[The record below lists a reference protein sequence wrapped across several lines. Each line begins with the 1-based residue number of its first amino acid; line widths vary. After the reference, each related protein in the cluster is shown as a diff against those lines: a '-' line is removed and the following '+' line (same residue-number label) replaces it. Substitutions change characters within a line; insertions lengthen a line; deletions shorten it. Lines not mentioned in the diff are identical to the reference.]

1 MKKRQHTEE
10 FILKIAAELNKTP
23 REVKNQVNE
32 YLGKN
37 LMYYQAINYLRD
49 FNADDIRFILRFNR
63 FQERKEKNKMDKAI
77 EKMLILRERLSK
89 VVIELTALKNFF
101 EKCAK
106 KDNFDYSILIKECE
120 NDIEKYG
127 EGIEPINYLIENNAE
142 VNKAF
147 YQRYGAQKNKKERKK
162 LFLWKKNKKT

>member
-1 MKKRQHTEE
+1 
-10 FILKIAAELNKTP
+10 
-23 REVKNQVNE
+23 
-32 YLGKN
+32 
-37 LMYYQAINYLRD
+37 
-49 FNADDIRFILRFNR
+49 
-63 FQERKEKNKMDKAI
+63 MDKAI

-106 KDNFDYSILIKECE
+106 KDIFDYSILIKECE
-120 NDIEKYG
+120 NDIAKYN

-147 YQRYGAQKNKKERKK
+147 YQRYGS
-162 LFLWKKNKKT
+162 

>member
-1 MKKRQHTEE
+1 
-10 FILKIAAELNKTP
+10 
-23 REVKNQVNE
+23 
-32 YLGKN
+32 
-37 LMYYQAINYLRD
+37 
-49 FNADDIRFILRFNR
+49 
-63 FQERKEKNKMDKAI
+63 MDKAI

-101 EKCAK
+101 EKYAK

-120 NDIEKYG
+120 NDIAKYN

-147 YQRYGAQKNKKERKK
+147 YQRYGS
-162 LFLWKKNKKT
+162 